1 MAHAFTDTL
10 TVLAELQV
18 KPDRLDDFLAYTVAN
33 LPISRAAPGNLRF
46 EMLLDPARPG
56 RVLFYEEWQ
65 SAEAQQAYLAWRIAQ
80 GDLTTLMTFLAAEP
94 VFTALRAVAA

>member
-1 MAHAFTDTL
+1 MAHTLTDTL
-10 TVLAELQV
+10 VVLAELTV
-18 KPDRLDDFLAYTVAN
+18 KPERRDAFLAYTVAN
-33 LPISRAAPGNLRF
+33 LPVSRAAAGNLRF
-46 EMLLDPARPG
+46 EMLLDPARPD

-80 GDLTTLMTFLAAEP
+80 GDLTTLMAFLAAEP